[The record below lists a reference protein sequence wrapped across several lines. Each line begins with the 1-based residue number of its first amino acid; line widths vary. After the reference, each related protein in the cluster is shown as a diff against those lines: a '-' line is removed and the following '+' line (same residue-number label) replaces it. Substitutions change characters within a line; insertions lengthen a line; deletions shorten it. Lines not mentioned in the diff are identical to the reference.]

1 MPIIVERNPA
11 SAELFSSATGSGTQ
25 RVEGLED
32 LRRYLADN
40 ASEYAVIL
48 GPGVDLEAAA
58 ALAETMRTTRPTMSV
73 ILIRRRVDTGVLAEA
88 LRSGMREVIEERD
101 LSGLGQA
108 VRRAA
113 ELWSALNNG
122 ATTPDGAAGTGQ
134 LFTVF
139 SPKGGVGKTT
149 LAVNL
154 AVAMADQDHTVC
166 LVDLDLAFG
175 DIAITLQVYPSRT
188 IADAVHI
195 HDLDSDTL
203 LSLLT
208 PVQDHL
214 SALVAPVQPD
224 AKDAIS
230 AALVSKVLKLLK
242 SQFDCVVV
250 DTSPA
255 FDEHVLQAFDES
267 DVILLVTTLDVPTLK
282 NLKLAAETLNLLNF
296 PVERQRL
303 VLNRSDDKVGLTADK
318 VESTLN
324 MKILRAIPGSPDV
337 AHSTNAGNPIV
348 RSHPRHEVSQTIREL
363 ARELL
368 APANAPGEVETPH
381 ADGRGR
387 RAATTRRSLLRR
399 NGR

>member
-1 MPIIVERNPA
+1 MPVIVERNPA
-11 SAELFSSATGSGTQ
+11 TADVFSSATGSGTQ

-58 ALAETMRTTRPTMSV
+58 ALAETMRTTRPATSV
-73 ILIRRRVDTGVLAEA
+73 ILVRRRVDTSVLAEA
-88 LRSGMREVIEERD
+88 LRSGMREVVEERD

-113 ELWSALNNG
+113 DLWSALNNG
-122 ATTPDGAAGTGQ
+122 AHTAGDGPGRGQ
-134 LFTVF
+134 LCTVF

-154 AVAMADQDHTVC
+154 AVAMADQGRNVC
-166 LVDLDLAFG
+166 VVDLDLAFG

-188 IADAVHI
+188 IADAVHV

-203 LSLLT
+203 MSLLT
-208 PVQDHL
+208 PVQDNL

-224 AKDAIS
+224 AKDAVS
-230 AALVSKVLKLLK
+230 AALISKILKMLK
-242 SQFDCVVV
+242 AQFDFVVV

-282 NLKLAAETLNLLNF
+282 NVKLAAETLSLLNY
-296 PVERQRL
+296 PTERQHL
-303 VLNRSDDKVGLTADK
+303 VLNRADDKVGLTADK

-324 MKILRAIPGSPDV
+324 MKILRAIPGSSEV
-337 AHSTNAGNPIV
+337 AHSTNLGNPIV
-348 RSHPRHEVSQTIREL
+348 RSHPRHEVSQTIIEL
-363 ARELL
+363 ARELVT
-368 APANAPGEVETPH
+368 PIDTPGEAEGPQTE
-381 ADGRGR
+381 GR
-387 RAATTRRSLLRR
+387 RRRANTARRSLLRR